1 QYKFQAIPVLG
12 MPSGFSFNRYYC
24 SWFEL
29 VFRPAP
35 FVSEFS
41 FVEFS
46 GLHCCSF
53 VKVLFAVWRFSSGNH
68 RRLPTEKEGFEPSRR
83 Y

>member
-29 VFRPAP
+29 VLRPAS

-41 FVEFS
+41 FIEFS

-53 VKVLFAVWRFSSGNH
+53 VKVLFAAWRFTPPQIF
-68 RRLPTEKEGFEPSRR
+68 RRATFI
-83 Y
+83 